1 MGLISR
7 VSSRTYRNFFIKK
20 VKKPKN
26 KTIKKMG
33 RYMCEPKNTAK
44 SCKATGKYIRVHFK
58 NTRETAKMLKGMN
71 LRKAQR
77 YLKDVVEH
85 KRCVPFIR
93 FNRGVGR
100 CAQAK
105 QFSAAPGFAASQGR
119 WPKKSC
125 KYLLDLLRNAEA
137 NAELKSLDVDS
148 LYVEHVAVNE
158 APKNRRRTYRAHG
171 RINPFMS
178 HPCHIEMIL
187 TEGEERVQ
195 KESESGKKKVS
206 QKKLQRQKQKMMMEG
221 GQE

>member
-7 VSSRTYRNFFIKK
+7 VSSRTYRFNLT
-20 VKKPKN
+20 PKN
-26 KTIKKMG
+26 MG
-33 RYMCEPKNTAK
+33 RYMTEASNPAK
-44 SCKATGKYIRVHFK
+44 SCKSRSKYVRVHFK

-71 LRKAQR
+71 LRKAQK

-105 QFSAAPGFAASQGR
+105 QFTSAPGMAASQGR
-119 WPKKSC
+119 WPEKSC
-125 KYLLDLLRNAEA
+125 KYLLELLRNAES

-148 LYVEHVAVNE
+148 LFVEHISVNE

-187 TEGEERVQ
+187 TEGEERVA
-195 KESESGKKKVS
+195 KEAEVGKKKVS
-206 QKKLQRQKQKMMMEG
+206 KKKLAKEKQKMMMEQG
-221 GQE
+221 NQAE

>member
-7 VSSRTYRNFFIKK
+7 VSSRTYRKLC
-20 VKKPKN
+20 PR
-26 KTIKKMG
+26 KMG
-33 RYMCEPKNTAK
+33 RYMREASNPAK
-44 SCKATGKYIRVHFK
+44 SCKTRGKYIRVHFK
-58 NTRETAKMLKGMN
+58 NTHETARMIKGMN
-71 LRKAQR
+71 LRKAQK
-77 YLKDVVEH
+77 YLKDVIEH
-85 KRCVPFIR
+85 KRCVPFLR
-93 FNRGVGR
+93 YN
-100 CAQAK
+100 K
-105 QFSAAPGFAASQGR
+105 SHGR
-119 WPKKSC
+119 WPEKSC
-125 KYLLDLLRNAEA
+125 KYLLELLRNAES

-148 LYVEHVAVNE
+148 LFVEHISVNE

-195 KESESGKKKVS
+195 KESEGSKKKIS

>member
-1 MGLISR
+1 MG
-7 VSSRTYRNFFIKK
+7 
-20 VKKPKN
+20 
-26 KTIKKMG
+26 G
-33 RYMCEPKNTAK
+33 RYMTEASNPAK
-44 SCKATGKYIRVHFK
+44 SCKSRSKNVRVHFK

-71 LRKAQR
+71 LRKAQK

-93 FNRGVGR
+93 GVGR

-105 QFSAAPGFAASQGR
+105 QFTSAPGMAASQGR
-119 WPKKSC
+119 WPEKSC
-125 KYLLDLLRNAEA
+125 KYLLELLRNAES

-148 LYVEHVAVNE
+148 LFVEHISVNE

-195 KESESGKKKVS
+195 KESEVGKKKVS
-206 QKKLQRQKQKMMMEG
+206 KKKLAKEKQKMMMEQ
-221 GQE
+221 GQAE

>member
-1 MGLISR
+1 MG
-7 VSSRTYRNFFIKK
+7 
-20 VKKPKN
+20 
-26 KTIKKMG
+26 G
-33 RYMCEPKNTAK
+33 RYMTEASNPAK
-44 SCKATGKYIRVHFK
+44 SCKTRSKYVRVHFK
-58 NTRETAKMLKGMN
+58 NTRETAKMLKNMN

-85 KRCVPFIR
+85 KRCVPFLR
-93 FNRGVGR
+93 YNKSAGR

-105 QFSAAPGFAASQGR
+105 QFSSGPGFKASQGR
-119 WPKKSC
+119 WPEKSC
-125 KYLLDLLRNAEA
+125 KFLLELLRNAES

-148 LYVEHVAVNE
+148 LYVEHVSVNE

-195 KESESGKKKVS
+195 KEAESGKKKVS
-206 QKKLQRQKQKMMMEG
+206 QKKLLRQKQKMMME
-221 GQE
+221 

>member
-1 MGLISR
+1 MGVEL
-7 VSSRTYRNFFIKK
+7 TE
-20 VKKPKN
+20 
-26 KTIKKMG
+26 KKMT
-33 RYMCEPKNTAK
+33 RYMTEPKNPAK
-44 SCKATGKYIRVHFK
+44 SCKTRGKYIRVHFK
-58 NTRETAKMLKGMN
+58 NTHETARMIKGMN

-85 KRCVPFIR
+85 KRCVPFLR
-93 FNRGVGR
+93 YNKSAGR

-105 QFSAAPGFAASQGR
+105 QFKSGPGYRASQGR
-119 WPKKSC
+119 WPEKSC
-125 KYLLDLLRNAEA
+125 KFLLELLRNAEA

-148 LYVEHVAVNE
+148 LFVEHIAANE
-158 APKNRRRTYRAHG
+158 APCNRRRVYRAHG

-195 KESESGKKKVS
+195 KEAEGKKKVS
-206 QKKLQRQKQKMMMEG
+206 QKKLARQKQKMMMEG

>member
-1 MGLISR
+1 MGQ
-7 VSSRTYRNFFIKK
+7 KK
-20 VKKPKN
+20 LN
-26 KTIKKMG
+26 QTTMG
-33 RYMCEPKNTAK
+33 RYMTEAGNPAK
-44 SCKATGKYIRVHFK
+44 SCKSRGKYIRVHFK
-58 NTRETAKMLKGMN
+58 NTRETAKMIKGMN

-105 QFSAAPGFAASQGR
+105 QFTSAPGVRASQGR
-119 WPKKSC
+119 WPEKSC
-125 KYLLDLLRNAEA
+125 KYLLELLRNAES

-195 KESESGKKKVS
+195 KEAEKPKKVS

-221 GQE
+221 GGAE

>member
-7 VSSRTYRNFFIKK
+7 VSSRTYRFNLT
-20 VKKPKN
+20 PKN
-26 KTIKKMG
+26 MG
-33 RYMCEPKNTAK
+33 RYMTEASNPAK
-44 SCKATGKYIRVHFK
+44 SCKSRSKYVRVHFK

-71 LRKAQR
+71 LRKAQK

-105 QFSAAPGFAASQGR
+105 QFTSAPGMAASQGR
-119 WPKKSC
+119 WPEKSC
-125 KYLLDLLRNAEA
+125 KFLLELLRNAEA

-148 LYVEHVAVNE
+148 LYVEHVSVNE
-158 APKNRRRTYRAHG
+158 APKNRRRVYRAHG

-178 HPCHIEMIL
+178 HPCHVEMIL

-195 KESESGKKKVS
+195 KEAEQGKKKVS
-206 QKKLQRQKQKMMMEG
+206 KKKLAREKQKEMMNNAGAE
-221 GQE
+221 

>member
-7 VSSRTYRNFFIKK
+7 VSSRTYRFNLT
-20 VKKPKN
+20 PKN
-26 KTIKKMG
+26 MG
-33 RYMCEPKNTAK
+33 RYMTEASNPAK
-44 SCKATGKYIRVHFK
+44 SCKSRSKYIRCHFK

-71 LRKAQR
+71 LRKAQK

-105 QFSAAPGFAASQGR
+105 QFTSAPGMAASQGR
-119 WPKKSC
+119 WPEKSC
-125 KYLLDLLRNAEA
+125 KYLLELLRNAES
-137 NAELKSLDVDS
+137 KSLDVDS
-148 LYVEHVAVNE
+148 LYVEHISVNE

-187 TEGEERVQ
+187 TEGEERVA
-195 KESESGKKKVS
+195 KEAEQGKKKVS
-206 QKKLQRQKQKMMMEG
+206 KKKLAREKQKMMMEQ
-221 GQE
+221 GQAE

>member
-7 VSSRTYRNFFIKK
+7 VSSRTYRNFLLEK
-20 VKKPKN
+20 VS
-26 KTIKKMG
+26 KTSKMG

-85 KRCVPFIR
+85 KRCVPFLR
-93 FNRGVGR
+93 YNRGVGR

-105 QFSAAPGFAASQGR
+105 QFASGPGFSASQGR
-119 WPKKSC
+119 WPEKSC
-125 KYLLDLLRNAEA
+125 KFLLELLRNAEA

-158 APKNRRRTYRAHG
+158 APKNRRRCFRAHG

-187 TEGEERVQ
+187 TEGEERVA
-195 KESESGKKKVS
+195 KEAEVGKKKES
-206 QKKLQRQKQKMMMEG
+206 KKKLQRQKQKEMMQG
-221 GQE
+221 G

>member
-7 VSSRTYRNFFIKK
+7 VSSRTYRFILT
-20 VKKPKN
+20 PKN
-26 KTIKKMG
+26 MG
-33 RYMCEPKNTAK
+33 RYMCEPKNAAK
-44 SCKATGKYIRVHFK
+44 SCKSRSKYVRVHFK
-58 NTRETAKMLKGMN
+58 NTRETAKMIKGMN
-71 LRKAQR
+71 LRKAQK

-93 FNRGVGR
+93 FKRGAGR
-100 CAQAK
+100 TAQAK
-105 QFSAAPGFAASQGR
+105 QFSTAPGHSASQGR
-119 WPKKSC
+119 WPEKSC
-125 KYLLDLLRNAEA
+125 KFLLELLRNAES

-148 LYVEHVAVNE
+148 LFVEHVSVNE
-158 APKNRRRTYRAHG
+158 APKNRRRMYRAHG

-206 QKKLQRQKQKMMMEG
+206 QKKLMRQKQKMMMEG
-221 GQE
+221 GNE

>member
-7 VSSRTYRNFFIKK
+7 VSSRTYRFRTN
-20 VKKPKN
+20 KN
-26 KTIKKMG
+26 QHGTVHDRG
-33 RYMCEPKNTAK
+33 QQPGQECK
-44 SCKATGKYIRVHFK
+44 SRSKYVRVHFK

-93 FNRGVGR
+93 YNRGVGR

-105 QFSAAPGFAASQGR
+105 QFASGPGFHASQGR
-119 WPKKSC
+119 WPEKSC
-125 KYLLDLLRNAEA
+125 KFLLELLRNAEA

-158 APKNRRRTYRAHG
+158 APKNRRRCFRAHG

-187 TEGEERVQ
+187 TEGEERVA
-195 KESESGKKKVS
+195 KEAELGKKKES
-206 QKKLQRQKQKMMMEG
+206 KKKLQRQKQKEMMQG
-221 GQE
+221 GGIE

>member
-71 LRKAQR
+71 LRKAQ
-77 YLKDVVEH
+77 K
-85 KRCVPFIR
+85 
-93 FNRGVGR
+93 
-100 CAQAK
+100 
-105 QFSAAPGFAASQGR
+105 FSSAPGFSASQGR
-119 WPKKSC
+119 WPEKSC
-125 KYLLDLLRNAEA
+125 KYLLDLLRNAES

-148 LYVEHVAVNE
+148 LFVEHISVNE
-158 APKNRRRTYRAHG
+158 APKNRR
-171 RINPFMS
+171 N
-178 HPCHIEMIL
+178 
-187 TEGEERVQ
+187 V
-195 KESESGKKKVS
+195 
-206 QKKLQRQKQKMMMEG
+206 
-221 GQE
+221 